1 MAAPDPRFPD
11 LLELLVSAAASLGE
25 PSPGGPVLVPAGV
38 PISDGRFSVGRL
50 SRWLPDGELSVVT
63 GFATACWLGSPTDP
77 PPPLG
82 RHVYRSFST
91 VSARSRLRID
101 HRSRAWLA
109 VTDASFFDA
118 VPIPWTDPLGLLLVP
133 VEDYARRIE
142 AVTP

>member
-1 MAAPDPRFPD
+1 MAAPDPRLPD
-11 LLELLVSAAASLGE
+11 LLELLVSAAAS
-25 PSPGGPVLVPAGV
+25 PTPAGPALVPAGV

-50 SRWLPDGELSVVT
+50 SRWLPDGEVAVVT
-63 GFATACWLGSPTDP
+63 GFATACWLGSPTDAP
-77 PPPLG
+77 PSLG

-91 VSARSRLRID
+91 VSARNRLRID

-109 VTDASFFDA
+109 VADASFFDA

-133 VEDYARRIE
+133 VEDYARRVE